1 MTVNEWLK
9 NNRQWK
15 REHNIAHARYML
27 AAEKLAG
34 ALSRGMFWTLVLEGL
49 GA

>member
-27 AAEKLAG
+27 AKKLAWG
-34 ALSRGMFWTLVLEGL
+34 ERGMFWTLVLERL

>member
-27 AAEKLAG
+27 AKKLAG

>member
-9 NNRQWK
+9 ANRQWK

-27 AAEKLAG
+27 AAEKLAWG
-34 ALSRGMFWTLVLEGL
+34 ERGMFWTLVLEGL